1 MKTGNY
7 DENRLLHL
15 LLDMGEMLLDS
26 GAEIKRVEDTLQ
38 RIGCAYGSS
47 QDECVCYY
55 IQYRDNNGKNE
66 RRTAYAYQKGKLYG
80 QYRLYCTGTA
90 ECPQQELLHESDSDG
105 SVSEK
110 TS

>member
-38 RIGCAYGSS
+38 RIGCAYGSARMNVFVITS
-47 QDECVCYY
+47 SIV
-55 IQYRDNNGKNE
+55 INNGKNE

-90 ECPQQELLHESDSDG
+90 ECPQQGLLHESDSDG

>member
-1 MKTGNY
+1 MCLW
-7 DENRLLHL
+7 R
-15 LLDMGEMLLDS
+15 
-26 GAEIKRVEDTLQ
+26 
-38 RIGCAYGSS
+38 S